1 MIQIKNA
8 HILFMFS
15 NSAFQGGSG
24 DKDIVLISH
33 IFIKV
38 VAAFWP
44 RFPSGFFSSH
54 ASQMNSKH
62 ILHNG
67 PWKYYVYPQSPMQ
80 YSYILPKVKSEAP
93 NSWPTKTVLNFILPP
108 LLWLNVRLIR
118 DQTCQR
124 RLGYFSMTLW
134 MVTLPIPKF

>member
-8 HILFMFS
+8 HILFMLP
-15 NSAFQGGSG
+15 NSAFHRGSG
-24 DKDIVLISH
+24 NQDIVLISH

-38 VAAFWP
+38 VAAFCLL
-44 RFPSGFFSSH
+44 FPLGFFSSH
-54 ASQMNSKH
+54 ASQMNSKP

-67 PWKYYVYPQSPMQ
+67 PRQYHVYPQSPMQ
-80 YSYILPKVKSEAP
+80 YPYILPKVKSEAP
-93 NSWPTKTVLNFILPP
+93 NSWPTKIVLNFILPP
-108 LLWLNVRLIR
+108 LSWLNVRPIR

>member
-8 HILFMFS
+8 HILFMLP

-38 VAAFWP
+38 VAAFCP
-44 RFPSGFFSSH
+44 LFPLGFFSSH
-54 ASQMNSKH
+54 A

-67 PWKYYVYPQSPMQ
+67 PRKYHVCPQSPMQ
-80 YSYILPKVKSEAP
+80 YPYILPKVKSEAP
-93 NSWPTKTVLNFILPP
+93 NSWPTKIVLNFILPP
-108 LLWLNVRLIR
+108 LSWLNVRLIR